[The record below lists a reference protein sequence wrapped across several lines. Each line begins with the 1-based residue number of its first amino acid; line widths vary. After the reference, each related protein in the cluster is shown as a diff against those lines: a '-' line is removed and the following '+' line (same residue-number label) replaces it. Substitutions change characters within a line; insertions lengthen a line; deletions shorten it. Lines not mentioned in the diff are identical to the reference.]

1 MLILFLAGLDSGMAS
16 TGYTATWQI
25 FKPFEGSPVHSVHH
39 FVRVKCTIFF
49 MYCEH
54 GVFGCLS
61 DGFGIVYLNLPTHM
75 MAYVYNIYI
84 YMHSQQDKALI
95 FIKWWHQTMYREEKT
110 AKKSGTYF
118 AAILTLIWRY
128 LFYLVDNVLSKVTTC
143 NEKEMVNIVIIKEST
158 SSQSQGIFRDSY
170 ECKSHWLQCQLI

>member
-1 MLILFLAGLDSGMAS
+1 MAS

-84 YMHSQQDKALI
+84 YA
-95 FIKWWHQTMYREEKT
+95 
-110 AKKSGTYF
+110 F
-118 AAILTLIWRY
+118 AARQSLDIHQVVASNNVSGRENGEKIWNIFCGYTDTY
-128 LFYLVDNVLSKVTTC
+128 LKISLLLS
-143 NEKEMVNIVIIKEST
+143 
-158 SSQSQGIFRDSY
+158 R
-170 ECKSHWLQCQLI
+170 